1 MPPRKSTRKPPE
13 LVAFGEHIRHLRLQR
28 EWTQERL
35 ASEADLNS
43 VQISHIE
50 NGLNEVKL
58 RTIFRLARAFGMSA
72 SELLKPLRP

>member
-1 MPPRKSTRKPPE
+1 VPPRKSTRKPPE
-13 LVAFGEHIRHLRLQR
+13 LVAFGEHIRRLRHQR

-35 ASEADLNS
+35 ASEADLNA

-58 RTIFRLARAFGMSA
+58 RTIYRLAKAFGMSA
-72 SELLKPLRP
+72 SDLMQPLR